1 MKAKKWAGALMG
13 VTVLLGVAK
22 VCLLVAS
29 AATVDLRAGAVEAE
43 ATKEAPTYT
52 APELLD
58 MSCLEGWVRK
68 RQS

>member
-43 ATKEAPTYT
+43 ATKEAP
-52 APELLD
+52 ELLD